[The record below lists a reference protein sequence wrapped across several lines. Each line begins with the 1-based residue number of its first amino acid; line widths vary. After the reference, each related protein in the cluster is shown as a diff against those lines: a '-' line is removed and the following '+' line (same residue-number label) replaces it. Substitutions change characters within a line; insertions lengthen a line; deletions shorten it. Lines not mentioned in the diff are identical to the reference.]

1 MGMGLVFM
9 FINYVVCVIVLI
21 SIGDRVDPYGSIL
34 AKPEELNETSVS
46 VYQVQYGNGFCV
58 HRRL

>member
-1 MGMGLVFM
+1 M

-34 AKPEELNETSVS
+34 AEPEELNETSVS